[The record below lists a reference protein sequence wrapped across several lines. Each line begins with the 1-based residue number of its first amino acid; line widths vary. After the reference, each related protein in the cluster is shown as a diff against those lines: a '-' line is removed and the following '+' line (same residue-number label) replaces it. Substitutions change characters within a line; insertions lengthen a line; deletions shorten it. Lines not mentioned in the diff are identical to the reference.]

1 MTAATNERKHNQTRA
16 PRDRMELSAITT
28 VLTKYTQNTM
38 NNDTRATHQVLP
50 IVKLHERPTTRN
62 IATYAFRRLYLYW
75 PALISVATSV
85 FTHREGLPHILS
97 VWTTL
102 PRHRQWTW
110 RMRTSCQ
117 SSNHNEDIPD
127 KGVYAPRLH
136 THPHPCTGTACFQV
150 VMPNQTPATENHPP
164 SHAHRSPV
172 YSMSGKGVSLG

>member
-16 PRDRMELSAITT
+16 PRDRMELSANTT

-136 THPHPCTGTACFQV
+136 THPHPQELRAFRWLCRTKHPQQKTTRPATPTDHPCTACQ
-150 VMPNQTPATENHPP
+150 
-164 SHAHRSPV
+164 
-172 YSMSGKGVSLG
+172 GKELV